1 MKAGDYMLQLK
12 EIVKEYG
19 SGENVVEALRGVSL
33 SFRESEFVAVLGHSG
48 CGKTTLLNIIGGLD
62 HYTSGDLII
71 NGVSTKE
78 YRDRDWDAYRNHSI
92 GFIFQ
97 SYNLIPHQTV
107 LSNVELALT
116 ISGISKSERRKRAK
130 EALEKV
136 GLGDQLHKKPNQ
148 MSGGQMQRVAI
159 ARALINDPDILL
171 ADEPTGALDSETS
184 LQVMELLKD
193 IAKDRLVIMVTHN
206 PELAEKYATRIVKIK
221 DGQITGDS
229 NPFDGEISKKEKKK
243 KEKAVKQ
250 KEKTKKKRV
259 SMSFG
264 TAVSLSLNN
273 LLTKKGRTILTA
285 FAGSIGIIGIALIL
299 SLATGIN
306 EYIDNV
312 QEETLSSYPLEI
324 MRENT
329 DTSGMIEALMNN
341 QKEYESREFR
351 DDTVYANTQ
360 VYDMFNS
367 FNASAKQINNMKD
380 FKTFLDHDSVIA
392 EKSSAIG
399 YSYDVKM
406 PVFTE
411 SPSGEIIK
419 VDFMDMYSKALG
431 MSDSDVMAATMNN
444 PMAGMEM
451 QAFGLNVMEEL
462 LPGENG
468 EAVNPLVK
476 EQYDVIE
483 GRWPENYDEAV
494 VVLRQ
499 NNELPDI
506 IVYAMGLK
514 DQEGFNEKLKA
525 IMANQE
531 IKDYGQLEWS
541 FDDIKNK
548 KFKMIMP
555 CEYYQKDLAGGG
567 MNDLTATQTGL
578 EYVFGAD
585 NIGTEIK
592 IVGFIHAKEDVKA
605 PMLKGY
611 IAYTTKLTD
620 YVIETTND
628 SDIVRKQIGDEEN
641 DVITGKKFMTDD
653 YVEPTP
659 EEKAETAKAFIKN
672 ADIDTKADI
681 FRLVAAQPDP
691 KEADAQV
698 EAAMKDFDRNKFI
711 SQITEMYS
719 AELGV
724 DAEQVNAFVNQ
735 MSDEEIRN
743 YAEQAIREQIAEQY
757 AKISQEQ
764 LGSLG
769 NAELAAM
776 LDAADIRLDNYGV
789 IFEKYTP
796 EEISDS
802 TYEDNLRL
810 LGVADETD
818 PSAIRIFAKS
828 FEDKDEISAAIER
841 YNDGA
846 KEADVIHY
854 TDVVAL
860 LMSSITGIISGIS
873 YLLIAFVGISLV
885 VSSIMIGIIT
895 YISVLERTRE
905 IGILRAIGASKRN
918 VRTVFNAETLLVG
931 LAAGLIGIGV
941 SVLLTIPINAIIHSL
956 TSLDTLRAHV
966 PVAGAVILVVISM
979 VLTLIAGLI
988 PAGVAARKDPVV
1000 ALRTE

>member
-1 MKAGDYMLQLK
+1 MLQLK
-12 EIVKEYG
+12 DIVKKYG
-19 SGENVVEALRGVSL
+19 SGENVVTALNGVSL
-33 SFRESEFVAVLGHSG
+33 SFRESEFVAILGHSG

-71 NGVSTKE
+71 NGTSTKE
-78 YRDRDWDAYRNHSI
+78 YKDRDWDAYRNHTI

-107 LSNVELALT
+107 LSNVEIALT
-116 ISGISKSERRKRAK
+116 ISGVSKSERRKRAK

-184 LQVMELLKD
+184 IQVMELLKA
-193 IAKDRLVIMVTHN
+193 IAKDKLVIMVTHN
-206 PELAEKYATRIVKIK
+206 PELADQYATRIIKIK
-221 DGQITGDS
+221 DGTITGDS
-229 NPFDGEISKKEKKK
+229 SPFNGESTKKDKKK
-243 KEKAVKQ
+243 KDKKKAVK
-250 KEKTKKKRV
+250 KDAPEKKKRV

-329 DTSGMIEALMNN
+329 DTSGMINALMKN
-341 QKEYESREFR
+341 QEEYESREFR

-380 FKTFLDHDSVIA
+380 FKTFLDNDSVIQ
-392 EKSSAIG
+392 EKATAIG
-399 YSYDVKM
+399 YRYDVKM
-406 PVFTE
+406 PIYTQ
-411 SPSGEIIK
+411 SPSGEIVK
-419 VDFMDMYSKALG
+419 VDFMDMYSKAMG
-431 MSDSDVMAATMNN
+431 MGDSEMMAASMNN
-444 PMAGMEM
+444 PMADMEM
-451 QAFGLNVMEEL
+451 QAFGLNIMEEL

-468 EAVNPLVK
+468 EPVNDIVK
-476 EQYDVIE
+476 EQYEVVN
-483 GRWPENYDEAV
+483 GRWCENYDEVV
-494 VVLRQ
+494 VVLTR

-506 IVYAMGLK
+506 MVYPMGLK
-514 DQEGFNEKLKA
+514 DKEGFNEKLKA
-525 IMANQE
+525 VMSNQE
-531 IKDYGQLEWS
+531 IKDYGKLEWS
-541 FDDIKNK
+541 LDEITGK
-548 KFKMIMP
+548 KFKMVLP
-555 CEYYQKDLAGGG
+555 CEYYQNNELGKGCVDLSS
-567 MNDLTATQTGL
+567 TKTGL
-578 EYVFGAD
+578 EYIYNSD
-585 NIGTEIK
+585 DIGTEIK
-592 IVGFIHAKEDVKA
+592 IVGFIRPKEDIKA

-611 IAYTTKLTD
+611 IGYTSQLTD
-620 YVIETTND
+620 YVIEKANS
-628 SDIVRKQIGDEEN
+628 SDLVKSQIDNKED
-641 DVITGKKFMTDD
+641 DVITGTKFMTDD
-653 YVEPTP
+653 YTAPTA
-659 EEKAETAKAFIKN
+659 EEMTTAAKAFISK
-672 ADIDTKADI
+672 ADTDTKADI
-681 FRLVAAQPDP
+681 YRLVVSQPDP
-691 KEADAQV
+691 AQADAQV
-698 EAAMKDFDRNKFI
+698 EAAMKDFDRNQFI

-724 DAEQVNAFVNQ
+724 DASQITSFIGQ
-735 MSDEEIRN
+735 MSDDEIKE

-757 AKISQEQ
+757 AKMAQEQ
-764 LGSLG
+764 LGTLT
-769 NAELAAM
+769 NAELAGL
-776 LDAADIRLDNYGV
+776 LDQTTISDANYAV
-789 IFEKYTP
+789 IFDKYTP

-802 TYEDNLRL
+802 TYEDNLKL
-810 LGVADETD
+810 LGVADESD

-828 FEDKDEISAAIER
+828 FEEKDDIADAITR

-846 KEADVIHY
+846 AEADVIHY

-905 IGILRAIGASKRN
+905 IGILRAIGASKHN

-931 LAAGLIGIGV
+931 LAAGLMGIGV

-966 PVAGAVILVVISM
+966 PVVGAVVLVIISM

-988 PAGVAARKDPVV
+988 PSGVAARKDPVE